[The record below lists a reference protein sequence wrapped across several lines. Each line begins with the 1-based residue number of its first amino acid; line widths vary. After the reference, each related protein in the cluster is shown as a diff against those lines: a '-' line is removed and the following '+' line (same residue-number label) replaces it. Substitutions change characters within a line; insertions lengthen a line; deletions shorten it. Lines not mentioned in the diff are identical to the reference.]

1 MAFIKDSPA
10 AIIPD
15 TVHAEIRTA
24 INIKNALDRIRRL
37 PQLGYCPTKV
47 QQFRHRFQLDDD
59 QLDDQF
65 DDEDDE
71 DDEYFRRRDE
81 ERPET
86 RFSTR
91 DLTNQV
97 CKYLVQVCRAHPP
110 MVSSIFG
117 RPS

>member
-15 TVHAEIRTA
+15 PIHAGIRTA
-24 INIKNALDRIRRL
+24 FNIKNALDRIRRL

-47 QQFRHRFQLDDD
+47 QEFRHKFRLDDE

-65 DDEDDE
+65 DDSDDS
-71 DDEYFRRRDE
+71 DDEYYTRRDE
-81 ERPET
+81 ERPEI

-91 DLTNQV
+91 DLSNQV
-97 CKYLVQVCRAHPP
+97 CKYVV
-110 MVSSIFG
+110 
-117 RPS
+117 

>member
-24 INIKNALDRIRRL
+24 INIKNALDHIHRL
-37 PQLGYCPTKV
+37 LQLGYCLPKV
-47 QQFRHRFQLDDD
+47 QEFHHRFQLDDD

-65 DDEDDE
+65 DDKDDE
-71 DDEYFRRRDE
+71 DNEYFRRHDE

-86 RFSTR
+86 
-91 DLTNQV
+91 
-97 CKYLVQVCRAHPP
+97 
-110 MVSSIFG
+110 
-117 RPS
+117 